1 MGLDRCTVLFHL
13 AMAASAMTRKIL
25 TPSVRAFSSSAS
37 RRFQPFHPIVLS
49 PHMIQKSTR
58 HILENID
65 LMVLD
70 MAGTTVNEGGVVYQ
84 TLQRSMRQHGLDVSE
99 AEIEPWHGA
108 KKEAVI
114 EHFANRKGLA
124 DAELEPLIM
133 TISDTFVKAIEES
146 YFGDDAQIAPIDVGL
161 MGYFQQLRDAG
172 IKIGLDTGYP
182 QNIQNGLVKK
192 LGFDKIVDGW
202 ISSYDVAEGRPF
214 PYMIHRLMERL
225 NIEDVRR
232 VAKVGDS
239 ARDMEE
245 GVNAGCGLVVGV
257 LSGADS
263 AEDLFAAGADV
274 VANCVTDLPVPRKV
288 QKSGGFRLPDLS

>member
-1 MGLDRCTVLFHL
+1 MG
-13 AMAASAMTRKIL
+13 
-25 TPSVRAFSSSAS
+25 
-37 RRFQPFHPIVLS
+37 
-49 PHMIQKSTR
+49 
-58 HILENID
+58 
-65 LMVLD
+65 
-70 MAGTTVNEGGVVYQ
+70 
-84 TLQRSMRQHGLDVSE
+84 
-99 AEIEPWHGA
+99 
-108 KKEAVI
+108 VI